1 MKFHSSKFAIAASLT
16 SAIVWVV
23 CSLLVLL
30 MPEMM
35 MMASGDMVHLNTQSV
50 MWVLT
55 LTGFLKGLVLWSLS
69 VGASAW
75 IFAKIYNRLN
85 S

>member
-1 MKFHSSKFAIAASLT
+1 
-16 SAIVWVV
+16 
-23 CSLLVLL
+23 
-30 MPEMM
+30 M

-75 IFAKIYNRLN
+75 IFAEIYNRLN